1 MSSKKTKGEEFL
13 HILESFLADPKGS
26 KTPHYCVA
34 DLIQACGKLQFR
46 SMIGET
52 GLTRTLSATKV
63 QLLGLALGGYLDDL
77 DAGSVQILGKAEL
90 RFINERA
97 SEDPRRFLEPMLK
110 SEIGCIIIPDLSESS
125 DEWGVTP
132 DFLDRAHKAGMP
144 VLCSPM
150 PRSVVEA
157 KVLHV
162 LEEQLAPCRSF
173 HGNLVV
179 FCGLGLLIL
188 GKSGIGK
195 SDCALDL
202 ITHGHQLV
210 ADDVVQ
216 VRRNA
221 LGQLIGRSR
230 DLIRNHMD
238 VRGVGIVNVKELF
251 SVYSVIE
258 EHPIDL
264 LILLERWDPEK
275 NYACFNEQ
283 ASLDIL
289 AVVKPM
295 IRLPVSPGR
304 NWVNLIQVAVR
315 KFLLQSKGYDAEE
328 QLVKKLGKMLKTD

>member
-1 MSSKKTKGEEFL
+1 MSSKKTKKEEYL
-13 HILESFLADPKGS
+13 KLLESFLADPKGS
-26 KTPHYCVA
+26 KTPDYCVA
-34 DLIQACGKLQFR
+34 DLIEACGDLHFR
-46 SMIGET
+46 SLVT

-97 SEDPRRFLEPMLK
+97 DEDPQRFLEPIFK
-110 SEIGCIIIPDLSESS
+110 SDVGCLIIPDVEE
-125 DEWGVTP
+125 DCADCGVTP
-132 DFLDRAHKAGMP
+132 DFVERARLAGMP
-144 VLCSPM
+144 VLCSPL

-157 KVLHV
+157 RVLHV

-188 GKSGIGK
+188 GESGIGK

-216 VRRNA
+216 VRHNS
-221 LGQLIGRSR
+221 LGQLIGKSR

-238 VRGVGIVNVKELF
+238 VRGVGIVNVKEMF

-258 EHPIDL
+258 EHPIDV
-264 LILLERWDPEK
+264 LILLERWDPKK
-275 NYACFNEQ
+275 NYSCFNKQ
-283 ASLDIL
+283 PSLEIMG
-289 AVVKPM
+289 VVKPI
-295 IRLPVSPGR
+295 IRLPVSEGR
-304 NWVNLIQVAVR
+304 NWVNIIQVAVR
-315 KFLLQSKGYDAEE
+315 KFLLQGSGYDAEE
-328 QLVKKLGKMLKTD
+328 QLVEKLGNILEKD